1 MVNSEVGIK
10 YKTLMMLIV
19 INYILQ
25 STVLQSLK
33 IAGVSANFTLILVI
47 VVTIV
52 YGIEKGLFAAVVSG
66 LFVDVFLSMAVGL
79 NLFIL
84 VIITVLIS
92 IIGRPLFTG
101 NKLTL
106 VFMTAISTVIYHLM
120 YFFFMYFLNKGV
132 SISEVMTQIV
142 PIEIVYN
149 SIVCVMAY
157 QVSMR
162 WIERYKLD

>member
-1 MVNSEVGIK
+1 MINSDIHIK
-10 YKTLMMLIV
+10 YRWLFLIIV

-25 STVLQSLK
+25 STIFQAWK
-33 IAGVSANFTLILVI
+33 ISDVSANFTLVLVI
-47 VVTIV
+47 VITII
-52 YGIEKGLFAAVVSG
+52 YGLEKGLFTAVISG
-66 LFVDVFLSMAVGL
+66 LFVDAFLSMAVGL

-84 VIITVLIS
+84 VVISVLIS

-132 SISEVMTQIV
+132 SFKEVMTQIV
-142 PIEIVYN
+142 PVELVLN
-149 SIVCVMAY
+149 SIVCVLVYYFAIK
-157 QVSMR
+157 

>member
-1 MVNSEVGIK
+1 MINSDIHIK
-10 YKTLMMLIV
+10 YRWLFLIIV

-25 STVLQSLK
+25 STIFQAWK
-33 IAGVSANFTLILVI
+33 FGEISANFTLVLVI
-47 VVTIV
+47 VVTII
-52 YGIEKGLFAAVVSG
+52 YGLEKGLFTAVISG
-66 LFVDVFLSMAVGL
+66 LFVDAFLSMAVGL

-84 VIITVLIS
+84 VIVSVFIS

-106 VFMTAISTVIYHLM
+106 VFMTAISTVFYHLM

-132 SISEVMTQIV
+132 SFNEVMTQIV
-142 PIEIVYN
+142 PIELVLN
-149 SIVCVMAY
+149 SIACVLIYHFAIK
-157 QVSMR
+157 